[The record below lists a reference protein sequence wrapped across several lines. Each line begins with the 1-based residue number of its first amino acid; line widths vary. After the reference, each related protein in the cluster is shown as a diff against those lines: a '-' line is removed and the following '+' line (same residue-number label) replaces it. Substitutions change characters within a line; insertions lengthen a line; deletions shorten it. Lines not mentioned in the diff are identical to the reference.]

1 VFGGLSLF
9 MTAYAILIDGGF
21 LKRKLGTAKAPAS
34 AEQIREFSDKLQRH
48 PALAAMTLHRIYYYD
63 ALPFTETKEVPL
75 GADRI
80 NFGTTDVA
88 ERNGKLIQAVTRY
101 PFFATRLGETV
112 FRGWQVKGQRLRE
125 KVTSL
130 TITKDDMQPVISQKG
145 VDMRIGLD
153 VASLVLKNIAS
164 VMVLVTGDS
173 DFVPVMKFARREGAQ
188 LFLVTLGHG
197 IRDSLAE
204 HADLMLEIKDC
215 P

>member
-1 VFGGLSLF
+1 

-21 LKRKLGTAKAPAS
+21 LKRKLGTAKVPTTP
-34 AEQIREFSDKLQRH
+34 EQIREFADRLQTH
-48 PALAAMTLHRIYYYD
+48 PALAAMALHRIYYYD
-63 ALPFTETKEVPL
+63 ALPFTETREVPL
-75 GADRI
+75 CTDKI
-80 NFGTTDVA
+80 NFGTTEVA
-88 ERNGKLIQAVTRY
+88 VRNGKLIQAVTRY

-112 FRGWQVKGQRLRE
+112 FRGWQVKGHRLRE

-130 TITKDDMQPVISQKG
+130 DITKDDMQPVIGQKG

-153 VASLVLKNIAS
+153 VASLVLKKIAS

-197 IRDSLAE
+197 IRDSLEE
-204 HADLMLEIKDC
+204 HADLMLDMKDC